1 MEWFEI
7 CIVVLIAVYVLM
19 VLACVVDF
27 YILTWS
33 YKKFYETTE
42 EGRKLYCAL
51 YTLDRLRSKH
61 EWLVNRMQD
70 LRDEIDKIT
79 RYFPDECK
87 EKLSLVDMKN
97 EYKER
102 THELGRVQDEET
114 YLSEKINKIV
124 AALPKKYRDILE
136 YNWKNAKVG
145 IKEENVCW

>member
-1 MEWFEI
+1 MDWFEI
-7 CIVVLIAVYVLM
+7 CIVVLCAVIVLICLICPVGFC
-19 VLACVVDF
+19 VLARR
-27 YILTWS
+27 

-79 RYFPDECK
+79 RYFPDGCK

-102 THELGRVQDEET
+102 THELGRVQDEEA
-114 YLSEKINKIV
+114 YLSEKINKMV
-124 AALPKKYRDILE
+124 AALPKRYSDILE
-136 YNWKNAKVG
+136 YNWENAKVEV
-145 IKEENVCW
+145 KEEDICW